1 MKRVVLALALSLGMI
16 GGVACHKNTPA
27 APIPGQINTFDG
39 TAYRTLMDAQAA
51 INSVRND
58 VASGKLILTAAQR
71 NVFNQII
78 ADYNTA
84 NALWQT
90 YHAGATNNAQA
101 LTSAINQL
109 VVDISTIS
117 NQFKGGQ

>member
-1 MKRVVLALALSLGMI
+1 MKRLVLAIALALSMT
-16 GGVACHKNTPA
+16 GGVACHKNAPT

-39 TAYRTLMDAQAA
+39 TCYRTLMDAQAA
-51 INSVRND
+51 ITSVRND
-58 VASGKLILTAAQR
+58 VASGKLILTAGQR

-90 YHAGATNNAQA
+90 YHAGATNNATA

-117 NQFKGGQ
+117 NQFGGGK